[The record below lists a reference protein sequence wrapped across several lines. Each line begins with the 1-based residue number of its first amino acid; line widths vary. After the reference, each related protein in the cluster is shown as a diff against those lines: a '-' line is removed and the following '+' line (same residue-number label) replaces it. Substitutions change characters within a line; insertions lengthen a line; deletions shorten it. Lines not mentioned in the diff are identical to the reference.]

1 MQEPLITVILPS
13 LNVEKYIRECLDSVI
28 HQSFEKLEILCIDA
42 GSVDG
47 TREILETYAEFD
59 SRVKVVYSDVKS
71 YGAQINAGIAMA
83 KGKYV
88 GVVETD
94 DFIENHMF
102 EKLYSIAEEN
112 NLDFVKAD
120 FRGFR
125 TLRNGKYIYDE
136 GRIWKNDDLYGKVVS
151 VELFPEIYLRDV
163 SIWKGIY
170 KTEFIRQNAIT
181 LNETKGAAFQDIGF
195 EHLFL
200 RFAKRGMY
208 IKDVL
213 YFYRRDNSNSSS
225 NKPYGIRFAY
235 QEYKRLMELP
245 LAGGDT
251 EYFEHYLYARM
262 IVVFVGEY
270 EKLLDYDANLVYDFR
285 KDIDWF
291 KEILY
296 VKISEHEISKTDV
309 DDNVWGKL
317 NLLMSDEEAFCKKWR
332 NEREIQKKA
341 EQDWIARIGAYR
353 TIIFG
358 CGYLGGRCLLLC
370 DKHKLNVAAFSD
382 NKSDLWGTEYYGYGV
397 CEPEE
402 LKAKYKDTKIIITA
416 KKYEETIQEQLLT
429 MGISKERIVLYS
441 DCLM

>member
-71 YGAQINAGIAMA
+71 YGAQINVGIAMA

-151 VELFPEIYLRDV
+151 VELFPELYLRDV

-170 KTEFIRQNAIT
+170 KTECY
-181 LNETKGAAFQDIGF
+181 
-195 EHLFL
+195 
-200 RFAKRGMY
+200 Y
-208 IKDVL
+208 IK
-213 YFYRRDNSNSSS
+213 
-225 NKPYGIRFAY
+225 
-235 QEYKRLMELP
+235 
-245 LAGGDT
+245 
-251 EYFEHYLYARM
+251 
-262 IVVFVGEY
+262 
-270 EKLLDYDANLVYDFR
+270 
-285 KDIDWF
+285 
-291 KEILY
+291 
-296 VKISEHEISKTDV
+296 
-309 DDNVWGKL
+309 
-317 NLLMSDEEAFCKKWR
+317 
-332 NEREIQKKA
+332 
-341 EQDWIARIGAYR
+341 
-353 TIIFG
+353 
-358 CGYLGGRCLLLC
+358 
-370 DKHKLNVAAFSD
+370 
-382 NKSDLWGTEYYGYGV
+382 
-397 CEPEE
+397 
-402 LKAKYKDTKIIITA
+402 
-416 KKYEETIQEQLLT
+416 
-429 MGISKERIVLYS
+429 
-441 DCLM
+441 